1 MKTEPRVDKFDHVL
15 RLISAV
21 PLALIVVLTF
31 VDVFARYLFAS
42 PVRGATE
49 IIQFAMAM
57 TIFAALPLVT
67 RHGEHVSVDMF
78 THALNGRAVAMLR
91 VFGELCSLMAFSLI
105 AWRLA
110 VQAGE
115 SSASGTA
122 TIVLGW
128 GMAPL
133 EWAMCAFSVVT
144 ACVVLLRLMSA
155 LGSLFGPSGDAA

>member
-1 MKTEPRVDKFDHVL
+1 MTIQPRIDRLDRVL
-15 RLISAV
+15 GLISAL
-21 PLALIVVLTF
+21 PLGLIMILTF

-57 TIFAALPLVT
+57 TIFAAMPLVT

-78 THALNGRAVAMLR
+78 TQLLKGRAAAALR
-91 VFGELCSLMAFSLI
+91 VLGELCSLIAFMLI

-115 SSASGTA
+115 SAASAKT

-133 EWAMCAFSVVT
+133 EWAICAFSIIT
-144 ACVVLLRLMSA
+144 AGVVLLRLLPA
-155 LGSLFGPSGDAA
+155 LSDLFGPQGEEA